1 MTTSPTLHVGIL
13 TYNGLAHTQRCL
25 ASLVQHTRAPW
36 RALVRDNASSD
47 DTPEWLRTIA
57 EPRITTHCADDN
69 LGVGGGR
76 NWLLDRLLPGVADD
90 DLIVLLDNDIEL
102 FAGWEQPFLDAFA
115 AQPRL
120 GLAGRWAFS
129 MLVHE
134 GFRDI
139 LAENGRGAGP
149 VDTVQGCTFVIRAK
163 AARDIGHFDVSL
175 GRFWHEDDDYSIR
188 ALANGW
194 DVQRVDTDAIVHH
207 EHGSGAALRPDKV
220 IGSARNQ
227 VYLTRKWQAL
237 GVIDADGVP
246 LRPVREPHAPLR
258 AQLRDLLG
266 RVVLRTELNSALVDT
281 TLLLHADVSD
291 ARAGT
296 LATPVAQLLLQK
308 AVDPSSPDAPK
319 AEAARTRI
327 ARLLAARR
335 ASAPTIGAPAVVARA
350 FSAICTPEAW
360 DDPRWASSTR
370 EGLRDGSG
378 ADYYARSET
387 LWRDGQLLLALRTMG
402 LLRKA
407 HRVLLLGHASER
419 LVAALSHHVDQLTV
433 ADHEPP
439 TAEAVQGYATQLLG
453 AASLQMAAWPLAR
466 SGHDVPAYDV
476 VVCPNASRFAPA
488 SAFVSLLEALSGV
501 LAPSGTLAL
510 GVSVRIA
517 GPADGRWVEP
527 ALLADDALLRR
538 AGVRRVGAFDA
549 RIADGTLLAA
559 VPEDAH
565 DAVRPRLARA
575 VGAHVVTQA
584 TLVAR
589 R

>member
-1 MTTSPTLHVGIL
+1 MTASPLLHVGIL
-13 TYNGLAHTQRCL
+13 TFNGLAHTQRCL

-115 AQPRL
+115 AQPQL
-120 GLAGRWAFS
+120 GVAGRWAFS
-129 MLVHE
+129 MLVHD

-237 GVIDADGVP
+237 GIIDADGVP

-258 AQLRDLLG
+258 AQLRELLG

-281 TLLLHADVSD
+281 TLLMHAEVSD

-308 AVDPSSPDAPK
+308 AVAPTSPDAAK

-327 ARLLAARR
+327 ARVLAARR
-335 ASAPTIGAPAVVARA
+335 ATAPVVPSATPAARS

-387 LWRDGQLLLALRTMG
+387 FWRDGQLLLALRTTG
-402 LLRKA
+402 VLRRATRALL
-407 HRVLLLGHASER
+407 VGHASER
-419 LVAALSHHVDQLTV
+419 LIAALSHHVGHLVV

-439 TAEAVQGYATQLLG
+439 TAEAVQAYATQLLG
-453 AASLQMAAWPLAR
+453 PATMQTAAWPLDRTGDAV
-466 SGHDVPAYDV
+466 GTYDLV
-476 VVCPNASRFAPA
+476 LCPNASRFAPA
-488 SAFVSLLEALSGV
+488 SAFMSLLELLGACVTPG
-501 LAPSGTLAL
+501 GTLAL

-517 GPADGRWVEP
+517 GPVDGRWVEP
-527 ALLADDALLRR
+527 ALLADDSVLQQVGLRR
-538 AGVRRVGAFDA
+538 LGGFDA
-549 RIADGTLLAA
+549 RISDGTLLAA

-575 VGAHVVTQA
+575 LGAHVVTQA